1 MEKIIE
7 MKNNMPVSSPLFPTD
22 TEYITV
28 TKIGSTYYE
37 VSTRFSEGGTETVL
51 QQFMDLLKEA
61 NVL

>member
-22 TEYITV
+22 TESVTV

-37 VSTRFSEGGTETVL
+37 VYTHFNDSGTETIL

-61 NVL
+61 NIL